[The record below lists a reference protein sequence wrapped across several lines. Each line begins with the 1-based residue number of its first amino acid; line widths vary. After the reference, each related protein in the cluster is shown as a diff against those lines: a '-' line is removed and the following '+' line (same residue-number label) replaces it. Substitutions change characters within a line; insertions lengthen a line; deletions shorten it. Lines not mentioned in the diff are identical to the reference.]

1 MCQPMVSHQVAIYF
15 LEVCMIL
22 FMASSDVKAF
32 LEKVNSDPAL
42 VAKAK
47 AIGTSDY
54 DKVIAFAKELG
65 FSFTAGDMVDHFS
78 DSIGDS
84 SELSEGDLSSVAGGT
99 VTASAAAVAGGVAA
113 AAGVVS
119 AGAAVTSTTQ
129 GSGW

>member
-1 MCQPMVSHQVAIYF
+1 MKHSQDHFNILRKIY
-15 LEVCMIL
+15 
-22 FMASSDVKAF
+22 K
-32 LEKVNSDPAL
+32 KP
-42 VAKAK
+42 
-47 AIGTSDY
+47 GTSQREL
-54 DKVIAFAKELG
+54 AKELG